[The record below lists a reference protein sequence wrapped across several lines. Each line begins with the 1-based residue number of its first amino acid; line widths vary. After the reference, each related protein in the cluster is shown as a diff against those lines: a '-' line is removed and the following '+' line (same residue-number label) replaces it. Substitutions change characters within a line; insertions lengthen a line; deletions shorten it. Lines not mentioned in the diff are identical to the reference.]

1 MSAQLRRTPSHAI
14 EYRAFDDAGQET
26 LSRFY
31 REAGFPVAI
40 MPGDE
45 GWGAWDR
52 GVLVGCLALSHE
64 ANTWIMRGPEIK
76 AEYRR
81 RGVGAHLLNLAMPR
95 LRGKT
100 CYCVSYT
107 FLMRM
112 YSRAGFHACPPHE
125 QPAFL
130 AKRVARLRDQ
140 GWDLKI
146 LRRLPG

>member
-1 MSAQLRRTPSHAI
+1 MSAQPRRTPNQSI
-14 EYRAFDDAGQET
+14 EYRAFDEAEHDS

-45 GWGAWDR
+45 GWGAWER
-52 GVLVGCLALSHE
+52 GHLVGCLALSHE
-64 ANTWIMRGPEIK
+64 ANTWLLRGPEIR

-81 RGVGAHLLNLAMPR
+81 RGVGAHLLHLAMPR
-95 LRGKT
+95 LRNKT

-107 FLMRM
+107 FLTRM
-112 YSRAGFHACPPHE
+112 YSRAGFHVCPLHE
-125 QPAFL
+125 QPPFL
-130 AKRVARLRDQ
+130 SKRVARLRDQ

-146 LRRLPG
+146 LRRSPG

>member
-1 MSAQLRRTPSHAI
+1 MSAQPRRTPLHSI
-14 EYRAFDDAGQET
+14 EYRAFLDAEHDT

-45 GWGAWDR
+45 GWGAWDKEH
-52 GVLVGCLALSHE
+52 LVGCLALSHE
-64 ANTWIMRGPEIK
+64 ANTWIVRGPEIK

-81 RGVGAHLLNLAMPR
+81 RGVGAHLLHCAMPR

-100 CYCVSYT
+100 CYCVAYS

-112 YSRAGFHACPPHE
+112 YSRAGFHACPANE

-140 GWDLKI
+140 GWDLRI
-146 LRRLPG
+146 LRRGPA